1 MSAAAGLDWKRRGVC
16 VVETPDAPEIWTPD
30 RKPARTVLRHLE
42 QMCQRC
48 PVRPD
53 CAAEAVADQ
62 AQAGMYAG
70 VWVPQRQRSTK
81 QAWAD
86 AMQRLEHLAG
96 VTSIAV
102 DEDALGV
109 SA

>member
-1 MSAAAGLDWKRRGVC
+1 MSAAAGWHWKRQGVC

-30 RKPARTVLRHLE
+30 RKPARNVWVHLE

-48 PVRPD
+48 PVRPT

-70 VWVPQRQRSTK
+70 VWVPQQTEK
-81 QAWAD
+81 KAWAD
-86 AMQRLEHLAG
+86 AMQRLEHIAG
-96 VTSIAV
+96 VTATAV
-102 DEDALGV
+102 DEDVLGV
-109 SA
+109 PA

>member
-30 RKPARTVLRHLE
+30 RKPARTVLGHLE

-62 AQAGMYAG
+62 AQSGMYAG
-70 VWVPQRQRSTK
+70 VWVPQRTEK
-81 QAWAD
+81 KAWAD
-86 AMQRLEHLAG
+86 AMQRLGHLAG
-96 VTSIAV
+96 VTTVV
-102 DEDALGV
+102 DETVLGV